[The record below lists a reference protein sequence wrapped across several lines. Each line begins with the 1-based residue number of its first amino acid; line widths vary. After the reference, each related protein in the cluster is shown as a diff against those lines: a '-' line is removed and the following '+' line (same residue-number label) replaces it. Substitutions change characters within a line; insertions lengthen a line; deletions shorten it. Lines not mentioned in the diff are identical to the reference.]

1 MKQERQKMTPLE
13 FQNYLEELKRV
24 QRKEDIAFKIMLLAL
39 GVVIV
44 GNIIWLL
51 ILLNS

>member
-1 MKQERQKMTPLE
+1 MKQERKKMTPLE

-24 QRKEDIAFKIMLLAL
+24 QRKEDIAFKIMLFVS

-44 GNIIWLL
+44 GNIIWLA